1 MRNIFL
7 KSLVKL
13 AQEDRNVMLL
23 TADLGYGVFES
34 FVEQFPNQYI
44 NVGVAEQNMT
54 GLATGLALE
63 GKVVFTYSIGNFPTL
78 RCLEQIRNDAC
89 YHGANVNIVSTGAGF
104 SYGPLGMSHHATE
117 DLSIMRSL
125 PGITLVAPCNEE
137 ETEHATIQLAKTA
150 GVGYLRL
157 EKITGD
163 EKPITN
169 GFILGK
175 ANVIREGD
183 DVSFIVAGGIMKEV
197 LSAADI
203 LNSHGISSR
212 IVSMHTIK
220 PLDLEV
226 ISDCVRRTPVV
237 ITVEENTVLGGLG
250 GAVAEYCMEE
260 GLYPKSFMRVGM
272 KDVYSSIVG
281 DQQYLRSYYK
291 MDAKALVELV
301 LSKIGISIHP
311 IKNGAK

>member
-34 FVEQFPNQYI
+34 FVEQFPDQYI

-89 YHGANVNIVSTGAGF
+89 YHGVNINIVSTGAGF
-104 SYGPLGMSHHATE
+104 SYGALGMSHHATE

-125 PGITLVAPCNEE
+125 PGVTIVAPCNEE
-137 ETEHATIQLAKTA
+137 ETEYATIQLAESA

-157 EKITGD
+157 EKITGG

-203 LNSHGISSR
+203 LNSQGISSR
-212 IVSMHTIK
+212 IVSMHTVK
-220 PLDLEV
+220 PLDFEA
-226 ISDCVRRTPVV
+226 ISDCVKKTPMI
-237 ITVEENTVLGGLG
+237 ITVEENNVLGGLG
-250 GAVAEYCMEE
+250 GGVAEFCMES
-260 GLYPKSFMRVGM
+260 GLYPKTFMRVGM
-272 KDVYSSIVG
+272 KDIYSTIVG

-291 MDAKALVELV
+291 MDANALVELV
-301 LSKIGISIHP
+301 KSKVDGNKHL
-311 IKNGAK
+311 IKNGAE